1 MIKSI
6 RAVTLLEILTV
17 IIIIG
22 ILVALALPNFGTMKE
37 RALDREAK
45 ANLKLIQAAEKIYRM
60 EAGFYYPKDADNFET
75 NIGTINTNLR
85 LSLTERNWDY
95 SVTGGDPGT
104 ATPEAGSATA
114 ARTGVSGSWT
124 RTYYIRVKDDGSE
137 EACCCPDGDAPDSV
151 CPSQDHCQN
160 EYGYGCP
167 PSWHQ

>member
-60 EAGFYYPKDADNFET
+60 EVGRYFPVDGSTESAIN
-75 NIGTINTNLR
+75 NINTNLR

-95 SVTGGDPGT
+95 TVAGGDNLGSQ
-104 ATPEAGSATA
+104 ATRS
-114 ARTGVSGSWT
+114 VSGWE
-124 RTYYIRVKDDGSE
+124 RNYNIDQDDE
-137 EACCCPDGDAPDSV
+137 EACCCPRDSR
-151 CPSQDHCQN
+151 CPSQDWCSS
-160 EYGYGCP
+160 CP
-167 PSWHQ
+167 